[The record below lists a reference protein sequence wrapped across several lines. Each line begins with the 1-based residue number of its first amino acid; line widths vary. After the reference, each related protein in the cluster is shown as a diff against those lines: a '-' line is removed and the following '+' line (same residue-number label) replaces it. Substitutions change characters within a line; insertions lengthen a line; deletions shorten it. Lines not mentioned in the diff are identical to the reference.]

1 MAYPFVQW
9 PTLAE
14 FLDVAQG
21 RYGAQIKTVQ
31 VSGHAEEFIIRDLPE
46 DKYLVALPKLNLSDR
61 LEPELL
67 RSLCRQLHLPA
78 DTFGIGWV

>member
-9 PTLAE
+9 PTLGE

-21 RYGAQIKTVQ
+21 RYDAKLKTVQ
-31 VSGHAEEFIIRDLPE
+31 VSGHAEEFIIRELPE

-67 RSLCRQLHLPA
+67 RSLCRQLAIPA
-78 DTFGIGWV
+78 DAFCIGWV